1 MLQFDI
7 TEAPGC
13 NVVLGLL

>member
-7 TEAPGC
+7 TEASGC
-13 NVVLGLL
+13 DVVLGLP